1 MFLKIENKEVL
12 SRSDFSWQI
21 DYKTSLQL
29 TDKSNPYQS
38 AAPAQFIAYLFP
50 PKVRIKL

>member
-1 MFLKIENKEVL
+1 MFLKIKNKEVL

-21 DYKTSLQL
+21 DYKTYLQL